1 MVNPNSGEDVV
12 MGDVTRDPKE
22 IKLNYPKA
30 FSGKREALKKFL
42 QGCKLYLL
50 VNKKTYDNDLAKI
63 TFVLAWMNNGDA
75 AAWKEQYL
83 EKATTEAATAGRDL
97 DLGPYTDFDIGKHT
111 ITPYP
116 MT

>member
-1 MVNPNSGEDVV
+1 M
-12 MGDVTRDPKE
+12 
-22 IKLNYPKA
+22 
-30 FSGKREALKKFL
+30 
-42 QGCKLYLL
+42 
-50 VNKKTYDNDLAKI
+50 ND
-63 TFVLAWMNNGDA
+63 GDA